1 MAAAS
6 RRKSRENSGV
16 ALPKARK
23 TKPMR
28 KNAAGSGADL
38 GALTRRELVSLVNQL
53 RSKCAEVHASSTSAA
68 ASSQVDSAEPAPTS
82 LVIDGSVRSGQVIEF
97 LAGDVT
103 VIGSVGSAAEIVAGG
118 SIHVYGTLRGR
129 AIAGMNGDRGAR
141 IMCRNLQAELLS
153 IDGLYRVADNFE
165 AGTLGRPIHARLDG
179 ARMVLSSLE

>member
-16 ALPKARK
+16 ALRKARK

-53 RSKCAEVHASSTSAA
+53 RSKCAEVHASGTSAA

-97 LAGDVT
+97 LEARVPHARTFADRVF
-103 VIGSVGSAAEIVAGG
+103 EIVD
-118 SIHVYGTLRGR
+118 L
-129 AIAGMNGDRGAR
+129 
-141 IMCRNLQAELLS
+141 LAEASPTGVTRDELVGWAL
-153 IDGLYRVADNFE
+153 DGL
-165 AGTLGRPIHARLDG
+165 
-179 ARMVLSSLE
+179 